1 MKLQQPVAARQFALL
16 ALAVLAVHLLVV
28 GQLPVQE
35 APHPHGARVLVT
47 RVLATAQPEA
57 RTQAPLARPRP
68 QRNPVAARLQ
78 DERPA
83 VHPATQEAEAASSGL
98 AVAATEPSARAAVAA
113 PSSDPV
119 AATAPSI
126 ELPGAPP
133 AVAPMAFAI
142 PGSVRLRYG
151 VTGLSRGQLWNLTG
165 QLLWR
170 HDGSQ
175 YEAKLEYASPL
186 LPSRS
191 QQSTGSVTAQGLA
204 PLRFSDKSRGEQAT
218 HFERDRGTL
227 IFSSNAP
234 QLPLPAGAQD
244 RLSVFLQLAA
254 MLAADPSRYPAGTG
268 ITVVTVGTRDAE
280 PWLFTVEGDETLI
293 LPGGTVPTRKLVRN
307 PRRDYDLRIE
317 LWLGIGM
324 DYVPVRIR
332 LTQANGDYV
341 DQQWSSTDRS

>member
-1 MKLQQPVAARQFALL
+1 MKLQQPVAARPLALL

-35 APHPHGARVLVT
+35 PPHPSGMRALILRVLPI
-47 RVLATAQPEA
+47 AQPEA
-57 RTQAPLARPRP
+57 QAQAQAQTQAQTQAPVARQHP
-68 QRNPVAARLQ
+68 QKSVTTARIQ
-78 DERPA
+78 REPPA
-83 VHPATQEAEAASSGL
+83 VP
-98 AVAATEPSARAAVAA
+98 PSAPPAAL
-113 PSSDPV
+113 
-119 AATAPSI
+119 APSI
-126 ELPGAPP
+126 AFPGGPP

-191 QQSTGSVTAQGLA
+191 QHSTGNVTAQGLA
-204 PLRFSDKSRGEQAT
+204 PLRFSDKGRSEQAT
-218 HFERDRGTL
+218 HFERDQGTL
-227 IFSSNAP
+227 IFSNNAP
-234 QLPLPAGAQD
+234 QLPLPVGAQD

-254 MLAADPSRYPAGTG
+254 MLAADPARYPAGTD
-268 ITVVTVGTRDAE
+268 ISVVTVGTRDAE
-280 PWLFTVEGDETLI
+280 PWLFTVDGDETLV

-307 PRRDYDLRIE
+307 PRRDYDLRVE

-324 DYVPVRIR
+324 DYIPVRIR
-332 LTQANGDYV
+332 LTQPNGDYV

>member
-1 MKLQQPVAARQFALL
+1 MKLQQPVAAKQLALL
-16 ALAVLAVHLLVV
+16 ALAVLAGHLLVV
-28 GQLPVQE
+28 GQTIVRESPR
-35 APHPHGARVLVT
+35 PHGTRVLLT
-47 RVLATAQPEA
+47 RVLANVQPEA
-57 RTQAPLARPRP
+57 KIQAPPARPRR
-68 QRNPVAARLQ
+68 QGNPTAVRLQ
-78 DERPA
+78 DQRPA
-83 VHPATQEAEAASSGL
+83 VLPARQGAEAASSEL
-98 AVAATEPSARAAVAA
+98 AVAVTERSARAAVAA
-113 PSSDPV
+113 SSPEPV
-119 AATAPSI
+119 AATPASI
-126 ELPGAPP
+126 DLSSAPP
-133 AVAPMAFAI
+133 TVAPMAFAI

-218 HFERDRGTL
+218 HFERERGTL